1 MTWLHSKSFYLKWD
15 YWTISLLKHLIHTSI
30 SSITFWIQF
39 FQIFATI
46 VSLWLNRE
54 IHLRSRITARWHS
67 KHKVLLQ
74 LAIVSSSLHKSAFCS
89 ISAFV
94 LISNKLFPILNK
106 QKKKIS
112 DLEVIPCLLHV
123 FEYFYHSITISQL
136 ENHGIFIF
144 PIRIQ
149 VHCLCIPK
157 GYKHQRD

>member
-15 YWTISLLKHLIHTSI
+15 YWTISLPKHLIHISI

-39 FQIFATI
+39 FQIFATV
-46 VSLWLNRE
+46 VSLWLNRGE

-106 QKKKIS
+106 QKNQWS
-112 DLEVIPCLLHV
+112 RSYTMFTPCLWVLLPHYHHIPTW
-123 FEYFYHSITISQL
+123 ESWDIYFPH
-136 ENHGIFIF
+136 
-144 PIRIQ
+144 
-149 VHCLCIPK
+149 
-157 GYKHQRD
+157 